1 MMDPVADLLKQAR
14 VIVDERGAL
23 TSNKLRQALNLIAKG
38 PRINKDAVGGTKFKA
53 AMVLRNLCLIYR
65 GVPMDRQALVL
76 TMIGQSAELLAGLS
90 DDPGAIER
98 YWMRE

>member
-23 TSNKLRQALNLIAKG
+23 TSSKLRQALNLIAKG
-38 PRINKDAVGGTKFKA
+38 PRIDKDAVGGTKFKA

-65 GVPMDRQALVL
+65 GVPAGRRALAL
-76 TMIGQSAELLAGLS
+76 TMIGQATELLGGLS
-90 DDPGAIER
+90 DDPDAVNR
-98 YWMRE
+98 HWMRE